1 MINHELSPES
11 IKYELVQ
18 LLDRLVSVQNQKQWE
33 ELATPELESDYQQ
46 AIEYLDKVWFGW
58 RSLIGSQID

>member
-1 MINHELSPES
+1 MINHELSCET

-18 LLDRLVSVQNQKQWE
+18 LLDRLVSIQNQKNWE
-33 ELATPELESDYQQ
+33 KLATPELESDYQQ

-58 RSLIGSQID
+58 RNIVSGGME